1 MSSENSEGPLG
12 PHLSCVPLGKPLSL
26 LELWAPSQAKAR
38 MLVPRVISEESG
50 TQSKCLLSFHKQPL
64 HMNPGP
70 TLHLQGGGGLLL
82 AVALTP
88 DLME

>member
-1 MSSENSEGPLG
+1 
-12 PHLSCVPLGKPLSL
+12 
-26 LELWAPSQAKAR
+26 